1 MAYFNQERKQERAPV
16 IKAILKKYGVKGSLA
31 VRNHSTFVLNIKS
44 GSVDFIENYI
54 KTDADKHYGNK
65 MDQNQIDYLR
75 KNKAVDVNPYWFQEH
90 YSGKAKQFLTE
101 VFAAMNKG
109 NHNNSEIQTDYFD
122 VGWYVDV
129 NIGQWN
135 KPYELEGSWEAV
147 TV

>member
-1 MAYFNQERKQERAPV
+1 MAYMNQERKQQRAPI
-16 IKAILKKYGVKGSLA
+16 IKAILKKYNVKGTLA
-31 VRNHSTFVLNIKS
+31 VRNHSTLVLNIKS
-44 GSVDFIENYI
+44 GSIDFIENYI

-109 NHNNSEIQTDYFD
+109 NHNNSDIQTDYFN
-122 VGWYVDV
+122 VGWYVSV
-129 NIGQWN
+129 NIGKWN
-135 KPYELEGSWEAV
+135 KPYAKV
-147 TV
+147 